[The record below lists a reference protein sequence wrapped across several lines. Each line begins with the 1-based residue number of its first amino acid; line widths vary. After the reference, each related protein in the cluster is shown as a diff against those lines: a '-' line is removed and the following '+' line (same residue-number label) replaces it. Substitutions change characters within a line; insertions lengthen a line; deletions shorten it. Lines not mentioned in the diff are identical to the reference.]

1 MERFSKHEFTGSIC
15 HKPIEL
21 ENAKA
26 DDDGDAVH
34 EECYVLGLVIEGA
47 LTPTHSK
54 Y

>member
-1 MERFSKHEFTGSIC
+1 VERFSKHEFTGSIC

-26 DDDGDAVH
+26 DDGDAVR
-34 EECYVLGLVIEGA
+34 EECYVLGLVVEGA
-47 LTPTHSK
+47 LRPTHSK